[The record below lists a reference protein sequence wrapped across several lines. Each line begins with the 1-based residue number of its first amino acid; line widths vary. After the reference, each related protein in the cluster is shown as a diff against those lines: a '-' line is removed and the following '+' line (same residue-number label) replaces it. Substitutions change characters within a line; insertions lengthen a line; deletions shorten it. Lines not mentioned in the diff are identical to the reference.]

1 MKKYNFIIGIEI
13 HTGIYSKRK
22 LFSKSKINNFNKF
35 DLAIPGVMPILNVTI
50 INKTI
55 DFLQNFEGK
64 FCKKIIFLRKKYSY
78 PDIPKGYQ
86 LTQKYIKKNCIIK
99 YYKNNI
105 LKFALIKNFHIEEDT
120 AGIKYINNKILINY
134 KRNGRPILES
144 VSFPCFSFENI
155 IFFLKTFKEYCVYE
169 KYSTARMEMGEF
181 KFDINI
187 SIINKNVISKKIEIK
202 NLNSY
207 TSLEKSIKYEM
218 YRLIK
223 NICINKETRSYSQI
237 KEKTFFLRKKKKY
250 FFFREYNLKKY
261 KIEFKKKI
269 NKINIIFNN
278 SKSFLN
284 LIKNLKNDKYFFK
297 KKLKTICKKIK
308 KKKKIKIDNKL
319 IKKIIHKIK
328 NTNERSINY
337 IIGKYK
343 RIKKIENFNFFK
355 KKVKK
360 IMKERDLN
368 P

>member
-13 HTGIYSKRK
+13 HTGISSKRK
-22 LFSKSKINNFNKF
+22 LFSKSKIDDFNKF
-35 DLAIPGVMPILNVTI
+35 DLAIPGIMPILNITI

-55 DFLQNFEGK
+55 NFLQNFEGI
-64 FCKKIIFLRKKYSY
+64 FCKRIIFLRKKYSY

-86 LTQKYIKKNCIIK
+86 LTQKYIKKKCIIK
-99 YYKNNI
+99 YYKDNI
-105 LKFALIKNFHIEEDT
+105 FKSALIKNFHIEEDT
-120 AGIKYINNKILINY
+120 SGIKYIKNKILINY

-144 VSFPCFSFENI
+144 VSFPCFSFEDI
-155 IFFLKTFKEYCVYE
+155 IFFLKTFREYCIYE
-169 KYSTARMEMGEF
+169 KYSTARMEIGEF

-187 SIINKNVISKKIEIK
+187 SIINKNIISKKIEIK

-207 TSLEKSIKYEM
+207 ISLKKSIRYEM

-223 NICINKETRSYSQI
+223 NIYISKETRAYSQ
-237 KEKTFFLRKKKKY
+237 KKNKTFFLRKKKRY

-261 KIEFKKKI
+261 KIKFKKI
-269 NKINIIFNN
+269 LNKINIIFNI

-284 LIKNLKNDKYFFK
+284 LIKNLKNDKNFFK
-297 KKLKTICKKIK
+297 KNYK
-308 KKKKIKIDNKL
+308 KKQNIKIKKIKIDNEL
-319 IKKIIHKIK
+319 LKKIIYKINCK
-328 NTNERSINY
+328 NEKSINY

-343 RIKKIENFNFFK
+343 KLKKIENFEFFK
-355 KKVKK
+355 KKAEK